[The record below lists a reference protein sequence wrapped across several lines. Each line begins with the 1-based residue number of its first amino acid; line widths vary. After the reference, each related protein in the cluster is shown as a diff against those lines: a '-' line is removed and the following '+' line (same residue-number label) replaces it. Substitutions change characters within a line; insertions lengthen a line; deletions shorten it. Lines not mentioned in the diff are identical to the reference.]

1 MIDIFDEHCRQNG
14 LSDLDSRCL
23 LTCYSSSHIVV
34 KPSWSQSAY
43 CLWGSIVWINLD
55 DAIRIYARMLRSRF
69 GPVRGARLAQES
81 ARNMVARSD
90 FHGAKVW
97 EAVATELRASDH

>member
-1 MIDIFDEHCRQNG
+1 MWID
-14 LSDLDSRCL
+14 
-23 LTCYSSSHIVV
+23 
-34 KPSWSQSAY
+34 
-43 CLWGSIVWINLD
+43 LD

-81 ARNMVARSD
+81 ARNMVTKSD

-97 EAVATELRASDH
+97 EAVAAELRASDH